1 MEVTRML
8 TVAGV
13 GMLLALVL
21 ASAHYDNGHKTGQFD
36 PAAMCTNSTDS
47 GECLRRVE
55 VCRNMHR
62 ESNRRERMVQTI
74 INCAQQL
81 DIKTL
86 PSFDS
91 PQDPSESSYTRFRA
105 WMRAHP
111 EEKRRL
117 FACAHQGL
125 FTPDG
130 NPNRTALVDR
140 VLAVLGDEE
149 RELRTAIVNSIKT
162 CPANTRRE
170 YFRCVFM
177 ACVTP

>member
-1 MEVTRML
+1 MCAQLQRQR
-8 TVAGV
+8 GV
-13 GMLLALVL
+13 SEEGRGL
-21 ASAHYDNGHKTGQFD
+21 
-36 PAAMCTNSTDS
+36 
-47 GECLRRVE
+47 
-55 VCRNMHR
+55 RNMHR

-91 PQDPSESSYTRFRA
+91 SQDPSESSYMRFRV

-111 EEKRRL
+111 EDKRRL

-130 NPNRTALVDR
+130 HAEPHGAGRR
-140 VLAVLGDEE
+140 VLAVLETRSANFE
-149 RELRTAIVNSIKT
+149 PPSSTTSKHARRT
-162 CPANTRRE
+162 R
-170 YFRCVFM
+170 
-177 ACVTP
+177 